1 MKQPA
6 KFDVLVL
13 ITVLLIN
20 ATGIAQ
26 TQVAGEAGRGFP
38 YAGGSS
44 WSDLIYVVIG
54 GVVLFVVIGTLM
66 KLWDAFWY
74 VVSRLSKWLR

>member
-6 KFDVLVL
+6 RFDVLVL
-13 ITVLLIN
+13 MTVLLSN

-26 TQVAGEAGRGFP
+26 TRVPGEAGRGYP

-44 WSDLIYVVIG
+44 WSYLIYVVIG

-66 KLWDAFWY
+66 KLWDAFCY
-74 VVSRLSKWLR
+74 LVERLSKWLR